1 MRRGPIIV
9 LIFILVVA
17 AVIGASQFMR
27 AQPPLEITVAV
38 SPLAGTWVSSAAN
51 NFNASN
57 TLVNGTRRVQVKVT
71 TIDDLA
77 VWSDA
82 GQSQWLTDHPTAWIP
97 AASASVGYANRLSF
111 ENVQPSVAQTV
122 LMWGGFG
129 DRVDALTDK
138 GAHALDWD
146 DVERAAVAGTWAN
159 IPGANASWGNINL
172 AFSRPSGSVS
182 GLAVLFS
189 GAAAFSKQAALSG
202 STVVASDYQNWMEP
216 ILQSVPSYN
225 TLGTSVAQTLA
236 ARGSS
241 VGDIA
246 LLPESEWLNNLS
258 GQLVSGGSPI
268 RLSYPTYPFVFDF
281 PLVRWQGLSDDE
293 NAAVAAFGAYL
304 LTQHPESAGLRPANG
319 SVPQTAK
326 LFADGE
332 SYGVLLAPDLSLALQ
347 APPRAE
353 TQRLLVWA
361 AAVR

>member
-1 MRRGPIIV
+1 MRRGPVIV

-17 AVIGASQFMR
+17 AVIGASQFMG

-38 SPLAGTWVSSAAN
+38 SPLAGTWVTNAAN
-51 NFNASN
+51 SFNASN
-57 TLVNGTRRVQVKVT
+57 ALVNGTRRVQVKVT

-82 GQSQWLTDHPTAWIP
+82 GQSQWLTAHPTAWIP
-97 AASASVGYANRLSF
+97 ASSASIGYANRLSF
-111 ENVQPSVAQTV
+111 DTVQPSLAQTV
-122 LMWGGFG
+122 LVWGGFG
-129 DRVDALTDK
+129 DRVDALTDT
-138 GAHALDWD
+138 GAHPLDWD
-146 DVERAAVAGTWAN
+146 DVDRAAVAGTWAS

-172 AFSRPSGSVS
+172 AFSRPSGSMS

-189 GAAAFSKQAALSG
+189 GAAAFSKQAAVSG
-202 STVVASDYQNWMEP
+202 STVVSSDYQNWMEP
-216 ILQSVPSYN
+216 ILQSVPNYN

-246 LLPESEWLNNLS
+246 LLPESEWLNNLT
-258 GQLVSGGSPI
+258 GQLINSGNPI
-268 RLSYPTYPFVFDF
+268 RLSYPAYSFVFDF
-281 PLVRWQGLSDDE
+281 PLARWQGLTDDE
-293 NAAVAAFGAYL
+293 NKAVEAFGAYL
-304 LTQHPESAGLRPANG
+304 LTQHPETNGLRPVGGVVA
-319 SVPQTAK
+319 QTAT
-326 LFADGE
+326 LFANAA
-332 SYGVLLAPDLSLALQ
+332 SYGVELAPDLTLALQ